1 MLSVNSPTTRGS
13 AAILVIAVCTLG
25 CGPRMGTL
33 HGSVSFD
40 GKPVDRGRIMLV
52 RSQED
57 KHAHQ
62 APVMSGTFSL
72 VAPVGTYRVEI
83 FALHDDDA
91 LAADPKLPM
100 QYIPPQHNSESTL
113 TAEIL
118 PGGQSELNL
127 DLKK

>member
-1 MLSVNSPTTRGS
+1 M
-13 AAILVIAVCTLG
+13 LVIVACLSG

-33 HGSVSFD
+33 EGSVTFD
-40 GKPVDRGRIMLV
+40 GKPVDRGRIVLV
-52 RSQED
+52 RSQGD
-57 KHAHQ
+57 TRIHQ
-62 APVMSGTFSL
+62 APVMSGTFSV

-83 FALHDDDA
+83 FALYDDEA

-100 QYIPPQHNSESTL
+100 QYIPPQYNSESTL

-127 DLKK
+127 DLAK